1 MPTIMKTRRGF
12 TLMEL
17 MIVVAVIAILAG
29 VAIYSYGGQV
39 RKGRRAAAQADL
51 AELSQYMERLY
62 TNNDTYCAAADCAA
76 APTLPFTVSPRTG
89 GSKFYDLTVST
100 PAPET
105 PTFAPTF
112 TLTATPVAGSDQ
124 AKDKCG
130 TMTLT
135 HAGAKTANS
144 ADCWR

>member
-1 MPTIMKTRRGF
+1 MVTNMKMRRGF

-29 VAIYSYGGQV
+29 VAIYSYSGQV
-39 RKGRRAAAQADL
+39 RKGRRAAQADL

-89 GSKFYDLTVST
+89 GTRYYDLTAST
-100 PAPET
+100 PAPVT

-112 TLTATPVAGSDQ
+112 TLTATPVVGSDQ
-124 AKDKCG
+124 AKDRCG

-135 HAGAKTANS
+135 ETGAKTASS